1 MEKTHS
7 IKFISNKDNNLNLMM
22 KFQRKGV
29 WVLLLVFFFFGCST
43 MGLNEER
50 KTPIKFHPQYTI
62 TGSGGETTGPLKII
76 RIELNFSND
85 RGDMTIPRNSE
96 LCAFAIIRFNGN
108 GLFRASWEVD
118 GMPLEEVA
126 IHITFG
132 NTINLRTG
140 DSTIIPTFE
149 PGPHYLI
156 LRVKEPI
163 PDFEIPAIKY
173 FVTGE
178 KAKE

>member
-1 MEKTHS
+1 MKRTH
-7 IKFISNKDNNLNLMM
+7 FINFTGNKSNNLNLMVT
-22 KFQRKGV
+22 FQRKVV
-29 WVLLLVFFFFGCST
+29 WVLLVVFFFFGCSSVR
-43 MGLNEER
+43 LNEER
-50 KTPIKFHPQYTI
+50 KTPVTFHPQYTI
-62 TGSGGETTGPLKII
+62 TGSGGETTGPLKIT

-85 RGDMTIPRNSE
+85 RGDMTIARNSE
-96 LCAFAIIRFNGN
+96 LCAYAIIRFNGN

-118 GMPLEEVA
+118 GIPLEAVE

-132 NTINLRTG
+132 NTITLRTG

-149 PGPHYLI
+149 PGPHNLT

-163 PDFEIPAIKY
+163 PDFEIPIIKY

-178 KAKE
+178 KVKE